1 MNIILTG
8 YRCTGKTSVGR
19 LLAEMSGFP
28 FFDTDEMVIRR
39 RRKKIAEIVADEGWD
54 AFRREESSAVR
65 ELSRQHSAVIATG
78 GGAVLDPL
86 NIKYLKENGFFVL
99 LVAGAETIIER
110 MKRDG
115 EGRPSLSGK
124 AISEEVPEMLA
135 ERESVYR
142 QNADMIV
149 DTETLTETEVA
160 SFIYSNLRN
169 IMGQKP

>member
-28 FFDTDEMVIRR
+28 FFDTDEIIIR
-39 RRKKIAEIVADEGWD
+39 RRKKEISAIVADEGWD
-54 AFRREESSAVR
+54 LFRREESLVIR
-65 ELSRQHSAVIATG
+65 ELSLQDSAVIATG

-86 NIKYLKENGFFVL
+86 NVKYLKENGFFIL
-99 LVAGAETIIER
+99 LIAGAETIIER
-110 MKRDG
+110 MKKDG

-142 QNADMIV
+142 QNADRIV
-149 DTETLTETEVA
+149 DTENLTETEVA
-160 SFIYSNLRN
+160 SFIYSDLRKK
-169 IMGQKP
+169 MGQEP